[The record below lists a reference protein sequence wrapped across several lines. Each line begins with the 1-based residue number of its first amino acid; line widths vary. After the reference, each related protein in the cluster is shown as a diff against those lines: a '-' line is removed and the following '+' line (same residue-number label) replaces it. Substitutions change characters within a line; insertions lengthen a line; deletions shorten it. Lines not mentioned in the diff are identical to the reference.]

1 MTSTCRVVLEVDPEA
16 IVGLGLADQMKIENK
31 TEMFLTWFFSQLFSR
46 TGSYSLNLHF
56 IAKSTINR
64 FFSILLQKFSSFFF

>member
-1 MTSTCRVVLEVDPEA
+1 MTSTCRVVLEADPVVSVGLA
-16 IVGLGLADQMKIENK
+16 LGLGLADQIKIENK

-56 IAKSTINR
+56 IAKSTI
-64 FFSILLQKFSSFFF
+64 